1 MITGK
6 IKPKVITK
14 DIPCKCKCKFD
25 ERKRKS
31 NQNWNNVKYP
41 CECKKT

>member
-14 DIPCKCKCKFD
+14 DTPCKCKCKFD

-41 CECKKT
+41 CECKKI